1 MNIRRILD
9 ELFKELEE
17 VIYYEDVG
25 IHKIVDNSYIKPYYK
40 QLTDISFEEWSKYHA
55 SKMLKIVDDM
65 YLSEMM
71 NTKKPLFVDKLT
83 LDTGKPSCLRDF
95 GIVSTCLIPFYLNDE
110 IAFFITMPIFKK
122 EHKYLEEEKT
132 KAIDIVKKYNNILC
146 IEEMF
151 KSEII

>member
-1 MNIRRILD
+1 MRELLD
-9 ELFKELEE
+9 DLFKELRD

-25 IHKIVDNSYIKPYYK
+25 IHKIVDDSYINPYYK

-71 NTKKPLFVDKLT
+71 NTKKPLFVDKLSV
-83 LDTGKPSCLRDF
+83 DTSKPSCLRDF
-95 GIVSTCLIPFYLNDE
+95 GIVSTCLIPFFLNDE
-110 IAFFITMPIFKK
+110 IAFFITMPIFKE
-122 EHKYLEEEKT
+122 EHKYSDEEKS
-132 KAIDIVKKYNNILC
+132 KAVDIVKKYNKILC

-151 KSEII
+151 KREII

>member
-1 MNIRRILD
+1 MGTRELLD
-9 ELFKELEE
+9 NLFKELKD

-25 IHKIVDNSYIKPYYK
+25 IHKIIDDSYIKPYYK
-40 QLTDISFEEWSKYHA
+40 QLTDISFEKWSKYHA

-71 NTKKPLFVDKLT
+71 NTKKSLFIDKLSVDKN
-83 LDTGKPSCLRDF
+83 KPSCLRDF
-95 GIVSTCLIPFYLNDE
+95 GIVSTCLIPFFLNDE
-110 IAFFITMPIFKK
+110 IVFFITMPIFKQ
-122 EHKYLEEEKT
+122 EHKYSEEEKL

-151 KSEII
+151 KNEII